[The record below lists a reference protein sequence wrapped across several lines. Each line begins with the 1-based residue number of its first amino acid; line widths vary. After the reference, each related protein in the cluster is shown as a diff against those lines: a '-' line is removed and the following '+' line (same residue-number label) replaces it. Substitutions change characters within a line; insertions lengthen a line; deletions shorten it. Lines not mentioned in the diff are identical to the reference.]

1 MGQEKDVT
9 TDVTMDI
16 TRQEELLAWWRLAET
31 HGVPASAVRALLGEF
46 GLPLQVLQ
54 AGRAAIARIAGESV
68 ASALGAALDDDALAR
83 QQRFIT
89 WLGEP
94 HHHLLTLGDPAYPA
108 AWLDIDDPPLMVY
121 VVGDP
126 AALARTGIA
135 VVGSRNATAQGISNA
150 KQFSQAL
157 AATGLSIVSGL
168 ALGID
173 GAAHEGALEAGGV
186 TVGVLGTGVD
196 VIYPSRHRDL
206 AARIVDKGGAL
217 VSEAPLGTP
226 ALPRLFPK
234 RNRLISGLVRGVLV
248 VEAALRSGSLITARV
263 AAEQGRDVFALPG
276 SIHSPLAKGCHQLIK
291 QGAKLVDDARD
302 ILDEIS
308 GLPLESR
315 LREPS
320 AQQDVTAEPEWLK
333 LAGWDPFTLDELAQR
348 TGGSAGELS
357 AALLDWELDGR
368 IDRLPGARWQKRNRG

>member
-1 MGQEKDVT
+1 
-9 TDVTMDI
+9 
-16 TRQEELLAWWRLAET
+16 
-31 HGVPASAVRALLGEF
+31 
-46 GLPLQVLQ
+46 
-54 AGRAAIARIAGESV
+54 
-68 ASALGAALDDDALAR
+68 
-83 QQRFIT
+83 
-89 WLGEP
+89 
-94 HHHLLTLGDPAYPA
+94 
-108 AWLDIDDPPLMVY
+108 
-121 VVGDP
+121 
-126 AALARTGIA
+126 
-135 VVGSRNATAQGISNA
+135 
-150 KQFSQAL
+150 
-157 AATGLSIVSGL
+157 
-168 ALGID
+168 
-173 GAAHEGALEAGGV
+173 
-186 TVGVLGTGVD
+186 
-196 VIYPSRHRDL
+196 
-206 AARIVDKGGAL
+206 
-217 VSEAPLGTP
+217 
-226 ALPRLFPK
+226 LPRLFPK

-248 VEAALRSGSLITARV
+248 VEAALRSGSLITARI